1 MWFVDKAQWDVNG
14 KSVHQIM
21 DTFHFKKGNWQQK
34 HPGDCVVPLFDLSFG
49 GG

>member
-1 MWFVDKAQWDVNG
+1 MSMGNEYIKLWIPFI
-14 KSVHQIM
+14 S
-21 DTFHFKKGNWQQK
+21 KKNWQQK